1 MIRIAAVVTFACL
14 QEVKPHSNPGGI
26 NGQHAGKTLLSSFSV
41 VCTVAMIAA
50 AQSDVVIDVEESPI
64 LNTVVG
70 HNAYGYRRYCFFL
83 LLLSET

>member
-1 MIRIAAVVTFACL
+1 
-14 QEVKPHSNPGGI
+14 
-26 NGQHAGKTLLSSFSV
+26 
-41 VCTVAMIAA
+41 MIAA